1 MSPRRLIAL
10 ATCAG
15 ALAAPV
21 SACAYSEGSPE
32 QVAWVRRAAGNFVA
46 AELSGNGAGACAV
59 LDASLR
65 RTERGST
72 CARRWDAKL
81 ARLLRSSA
89 ARARLREQRRAI
101 GSAEVAVRGDI
112 AWIHLRLPLMGG
124 QSRFRW
130 TENCW
135 MLQS

>member
-21 SACAYSEGSPE
+21 STCAYSEGSPE

-72 CARRWDAKL
+72 CARRRGGGGAGPRRTRLDSPSPAVDGRPEPLSLDRKLLDA
-81 ARLLRSSA
+81 
-89 ARARLREQRRAI
+89 
-101 GSAEVAVRGDI
+101 AELSTRPGAC
-112 AWIHLRLPLMGG
+112 A
-124 QSRFRW
+124 
-130 TENCW
+130 
-135 MLQS
+135 